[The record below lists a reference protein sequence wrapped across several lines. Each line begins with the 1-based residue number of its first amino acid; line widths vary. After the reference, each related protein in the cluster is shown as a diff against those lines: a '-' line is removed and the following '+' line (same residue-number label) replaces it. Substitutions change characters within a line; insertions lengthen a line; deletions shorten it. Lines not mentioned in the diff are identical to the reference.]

1 MFVFTATP
9 LIFPIY
15 EPYYDVIQV
24 EASPPKQGQEWLW
37 SSIQRTDQ
45 QEILTTGKHTDDQF
59 QCWTGR
65 SPRLNHN
72 SRRACSGTGNLSHA
86 SRASG
91 LASKHQFD
99 LGDVSVGRF

>member
-9 LIFPIY
+9 LMFPIY
-15 EPYYDVIQV
+15 EPYYDVIQI

-45 QEILTTGKHTDDQF
+45 QEILTTGKHTDGHF

-65 SPRLNHN
+65 SPRLNH
-72 SRRACSGTGNLSHA
+72 ST
-86 SRASG
+86 
-91 LASKHQFD
+91 
-99 LGDVSVGRF
+99 VG